1 MAKTTKLEALRE
13 HIDQLDD
20 QIHDLIMQRWTIVSD
35 INRQKSQ
42 QKPQAE
48 IATLLPIRPERE
60 ASMYRRLAARHK
72 GPFELSALFRMWQEM
87 IACYTQ
93 LQAPFEVAVVA
104 NENRHALWDLAR
116 DRFGQTTR
124 LTRCATARECLNLMS
139 EAPNMLAVLPFPVWS
154 DQEDPWWTHLT
165 TNPDLQV
172 VMHLPF
178 FESGSLRMGAD
189 DAENPR
195 ALVVARAKAARS
207 GYDRSLLVV
216 ESDPDISRSGLV
228 EAVNGLKP
236 SAQVLAIGPDNEVLA
251 EVNGFM
257 TSTHMTVMEKNL
269 MPFCRTLHF
278 IGSYQ
283 TGLSLEED
291 LSGA

>member
-1 MAKTTKLEALRE
+1 MAKPTKLEALRE

-42 QKPQAE
+42 QKSQAE
-48 IATLLPIRPERE
+48 TTTLLPIRPERE

-93 LQAPFEVAVVA
+93 LQSPFEVAVVV

-116 DRFGQTTR
+116 DRFGHTTP

-154 DQEDPWWTHLT
+154 HEEDPWWTHLT
-165 TNPDLQV
+165 TNPDMQV

-178 FESGSLRMGAD
+178 FESGSIRMGAD
-189 DAENPR
+189 DAESPR
-195 ALVVARAKAARS
+195 ALVVARSKAARS

-236 SAQVLAIGPDNEVLA
+236 SAQVLAIGPDNEVLV
-251 EVNGFM
+251 EVTGFV
-257 TSTHMTVMEKNL
+257 TSTHLAVMEKNL
-269 MPFCRTLHF
+269 APFCRNLHF
-278 IGSYQ
+278 VGSYQ